1 VLRAHDDVVDALVVG
16 RPSDRFGSEVV
27 AVVQLRPGPRVPPSA
42 LGEFSSRSLAR
53 FTAPRAGAVC
63 DQVVRLATG
72 KADYLGAR
80 SVALDAVDA
89 TTPAP
94 GTRQPGR

>member
-1 VLRAHDDVVDALVVG
+1 VVG
-16 RPSDRFGSEVV
+16 RPSDRFGSVVV
-27 AVVQLRPGPRVPPSA
+27 AVVQLRQGAPVTPSD
-42 LGEFSSRSLAR
+42 LGVFSSRSLAR
-53 FTAPRAGAVC
+53 FTAPRAVAVC
-63 DQVVRLATG
+63 DQVVRLANGT
-72 KADYLGAR
+72 ADYLWAR